1 MSDPHLWLTVE
12 RFLGHLQARGFAL
25 RTIESYRVHLRV
37 FLDWLETVAVVTTLA
52 QVRRE
57 TVQAY
62 QQHLLTV
69 EERDATGRTHPLATS
84 TQLGRLCTLKSFF
97 GWAAREGAVLSN
109 PAADLEL
116 PKLVKK
122 LPRTLTPTEATQILD
137 EAAGK
142 TPLDLRDRAL
152 LEVLWA
158 TGIRIKELAEL
169 ELLDLDLTSG
179 ELCIRCGK
187 GGKSRLV
194 PLTRTAKAA
203 LTEYLR
209 EARSQLASPA
219 APTSRLFL
227 TARGKRFRSNNLT
240 VRITRL
246 CLRAHLRGR
255 VTPHTWRHTVATQL
269 LKAGADIRAIQELLG
284 HASLET
290 TQRYTKLDL
299 GDLKRVVAKCH
310 PRERERDDD

>member
-1 MSDPHLWLTVE
+1 VSDPHLRLTSE
-12 RFLGHLQARGFAL
+12 RFLGHLQARAFAP
-25 RTIESYRVHLRV
+25 RTVESYRVHLRV
-37 FLDWLETVAVVTTLA
+37 FLDWLETVAVVTSLS

-69 EERDATGRTHPLATS
+69 EERDATGRVHPLATS

-97 GWAAREGAVLSN
+97 GWAAREGEVLSN
-109 PAADLEL
+109 PAADIEL
-116 PKLVKK
+116 PKLMQR
-122 LPRTLTPTEATQILD
+122 LPRTLTTHESMQILD
-137 EAAGK
+137 GAAGS
-142 TPLDLRDRAL
+142 TPLDVRDRAM
-152 LEVLWA
+152 LETLWA

-194 PLTRTAKAA
+194 PLTRPAKAA
-203 LTEYLR
+203 LHEYLR
-209 EARSQLASPA
+209 GARAQLARPE
-219 APTSRLFL
+219 APTSRLFI
-227 TARGKRFRSNNLT
+227 TARGRRFRSNNLT

-255 VTPHTWRHTVATQL
+255 VTPHTWRHSVATQL
-269 LKAGADIRAIQELLG
+269 LKAGADLRAIQELLG
-284 HASLET
+284 HASLQT
-290 TQRYTKLDL
+290 TQRYTRLDL
-299 GDLKRVVAKCH
+299 GDLKRVVERCH
-310 PRERERDDD
+310 PRERDRDDD

>member
-1 MSDPHLWLTVE
+1 VSAPHLWLLVE
-12 RFLGHLQARGFAL
+12 RFLGHLKARAFAA

-37 FLDWLETVAVVTTLA
+37 FLDWLETVAVVTSLT
-52 QVRRE
+52 QVRRD

-62 QQHLLTV
+62 QQYLLTV
-69 EERDATGRTHPLATS
+69 EERDATGRVHPLATS

-97 GWAAREGAVLSN
+97 AWAAREGEVLSN
-109 PAADLEL
+109 PTADLEL
-116 PKLVKK
+116 PKLVQR
-122 LPRTLTPTEATQILD
+122 LPRTLSPTEASQILD
-137 EAAGK
+137 AAAGT

-158 TGIRIKELAEL
+158 TGMRIKELAEL
-169 ELLDLDLTSG
+169 ALLDLDLTSG
-179 ELCIRCGK
+179 ELGIRCGK

-209 EARSQLASPA
+209 GARSQLSRPE
-219 APTSRLFL
+219 APTNRLFI

-246 CLRAHLRGR
+246 CLRAGLRGR
-255 VTPHTWRHTVATQL
+255 VTPHTWRHSVATQL
-269 LKAGADIRAIQELLG
+269 LKAGADLRAIQELLG
-284 HASLET
+284 HASLAT

-299 GDLKRVVAKCH
+299 GDLKRVVEKCH
-310 PRERERDDD
+310 PRERDRDDE

>member
-1 MSDPHLWLTVE
+1 MSAPRLLAE
-12 RFLGHLQARGFAL
+12 RFLAHLRARGFAA

-37 FLDWLETVAVVTTLA
+37 FCDWLDAETTVASLA
-52 QVRRE
+52 EVRRDM
-57 TVQAY
+57 VQAY

-69 EERDATGRTHPLATS
+69 EERDATGRVHPLAAS
-84 TQLGRLCTLKSFF
+84 TQLGRLCVLKSLF
-97 GWAAREGAVLSN
+97 GWAAREGLCVAN

-116 PKLVKK
+116 PKLVRR
-122 LPRTLTPTEATQILD
+122 LPRTLSVDEASHILD
-137 EAAGK
+137 AATG
-142 TPLDLRDRAL
+142 TRPIDLRDHAL

-179 ELCIRCGK
+179 ELCIRAGK
-187 GGKSRLV
+187 GNKSRLV

-203 LTEYLR
+203 LQHYLQAGR
-209 EARSQLASPA
+209 GPLSRPD
-219 APTSRLFL
+219 APTSRLFV
-227 TARGKRFRSNNLT
+227 TARGRRFRSNNLT

-246 CLRAHLRGR
+246 CLRTQLRGR
-255 VTPHTWRHTVATQL
+255 VTPHTWRHSVATQL
-269 LKAGADIRAIQELLG
+269 LKAGADLRAIQELLG
-284 HASLET
+284 HVSLET
-290 TQRYTKLDL
+290 TQRYTRLDL